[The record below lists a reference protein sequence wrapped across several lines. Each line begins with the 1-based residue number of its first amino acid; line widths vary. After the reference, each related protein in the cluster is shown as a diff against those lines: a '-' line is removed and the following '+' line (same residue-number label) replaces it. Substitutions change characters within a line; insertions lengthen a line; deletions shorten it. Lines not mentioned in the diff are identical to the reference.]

1 MDFQE
6 ANNLQEDDRSL
17 QLIQTLLSYMTVEG
31 VDFQKCEMMENVCS
45 TNSIAK
51 NACQSGDTEIQVLRT
66 KCAQEKE
73 KFAHVF
79 MLNLTSFVKKN
90 SFMRIM
96 FWDDTSFRVGV
107 YLRKNAI
114 FKAEETSPYSGLTK
128 QTNVSGSPFLT
139 RQISPDIMHERLNF
153 HIHLDESR
161 LTKLNTNGLAFEDLS
176 QHEQNVLVHL
186 RQSITLEDDVYLI
199 PLINTQTNPRQ
210 YRITQR
216 GEINYGC
223 PWHVETSKEAKLL
236 PTPST
241 DTHSGISWDALERMA
256 L

>member
-1 MDFQE
+1 MDVEE

-17 QLIQTLLSYMTVEG
+17 QLIQTLLSYMTAKG

-51 NACQSGDTEIQVLRT
+51 NACQSGDPEIHVLRT

-90 SFMRIM
+90 LFTRIM
-96 FWDDTSFRVGV
+96 FWDDTSFRVGI

-114 FKAEETSPYSGLTK
+114 FKAEEISPYFGLTK
-128 QTNVSGSPFLT
+128 QTNIYGSPFIT
-139 RQISPDIMHERLNF
+139 RQISPDVMHERLHF
-153 HIHLDESR
+153 QIHLDESR
-161 LTKLNTNGLAFEDLS
+161 LTKLNTNGLVFEDLS
-176 QHEQNVLVHL
+176 QHERNALVEL
-186 RQSITLEDDVYLI
+186 RQSITLEDDVLLI

-216 GEINYGC
+216 GEINYGR
-223 PWHVETSKEAKLL
+223 PWHVETSKKVELL
-236 PTPST
+236 PTPAT
-241 DTHSGISWDALERMA
+241 DTHSGISWDALEHMA